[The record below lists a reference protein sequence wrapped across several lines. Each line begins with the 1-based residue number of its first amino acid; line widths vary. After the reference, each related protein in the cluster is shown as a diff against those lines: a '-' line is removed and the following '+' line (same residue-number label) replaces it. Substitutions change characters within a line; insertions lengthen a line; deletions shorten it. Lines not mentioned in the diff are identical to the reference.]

1 METMKEQFIAKI
13 INFIHFNMNVQ
24 KKAKICATLVMIFF
38 ILLILEP
45 IIFGTHSMVVSLFIA
60 MAIGLFIALWLF
72 MYYMF
77 SEYFSYK
84 KLRKKK
90 NEKQQDC

>member
-1 METMKEQFIAKI
+1 M
-13 INFIHFNMNVQ
+13 
-24 KKAKICATLVMIFF
+24 
-38 ILLILEP
+38 
-45 IIFGTHSMVVSLFIA
+45 FGTHFMAASLFIT

-90 NEKQQDC
+90 DEKQQDC

>member
-1 METMKEQFIAKI
+1 
-13 INFIHFNMNVQ
+13 MNVQ
-24 KKAKICATLVMIFF
+24 KKAKICATLVMIFL

-45 IIFGTHSMVVSLFIA
+45 IMFGTHSMVVSLFIA

>member
-1 METMKEQFIAKI
+1 
-13 INFIHFNMNVQ
+13 MNVQ
-24 KKAKICATLVMIFF
+24 KKAKICATLLMIFF

-45 IIFGTHSMVVSLFIA
+45 IMFGTHFMVASLFTA

-77 SEYFSYK
+77 SEYFSYQ
-84 KLRKKK
+84 KLR
-90 NEKQQDC
+90 

>member
-1 METMKEQFIAKI
+1 MEAK
-13 INFIHFNMNVQ
+13 

-45 IIFGTHSMVVSLFIA
+45 IMFGTHFMVVSLFIA

>member
-1 METMKEQFIAKI
+1 MEAK
-13 INFIHFNMNVQ
+13 
-24 KKAKICATLVMIFF
+24 KKAKICATLVMIFL

-45 IIFGTHSMVVSLFIA
+45 IMFGTHFMVASLFIT
-60 MAIGLFIALWLF
+60 MAIGLFIALWSLLC
-72 MYYMF
+72 YIF

>member
-1 METMKEQFIAKI
+1 MESK
-13 INFIHFNMNVQ
+13 
-24 KKAKICATLVMIFF
+24 KKAKICATLVMIFL

-45 IIFGTHSMVVSLFIA
+45 RMFGTHFMVASLFIT

-77 SEYFSYK
+77 SEFFSYQ

>member
-1 METMKEQFIAKI
+1 MESK
-13 INFIHFNMNVQ
+13 

-45 IIFGTHSMVVSLFIA
+45 IMFGTCFLFVPLFIA
-60 MAIGLFIALWLF
+60 MAIGLIMLLWSF

-77 SEYFSYK
+77 SEIFSYK
-84 KLRKKK
+84 NIK
-90 NEKQQDC
+90 

>member
-1 METMKEQFIAKI
+1 MEA
-13 INFIHFNMNVQ
+13 Q

-45 IIFGTHSMVVSLFIA
+45 IMFGTHFMVASLFIT

-77 SEYFSYK
+77 SEYFSYT

-90 NEKQQDC
+90 DEKQQDC

>member
-1 METMKEQFIAKI
+1 MET
-13 INFIHFNMNVQ
+13 
-24 KKAKICATLVMIFF
+24 KKKSKICATLVMIFL

-45 IIFGTHSMVVSLFIA
+45 IMFGTHFMVVSLFIA
-60 MAIGLFIALWLF
+60 IAIGLFIALWLF

>member
-1 METMKEQFIAKI
+1 METK
-13 INFIHFNMNVQ
+13 
-24 KKAKICATLVMIFF
+24 KKAKICATLVMIFL

-45 IIFGTHSMVVSLFIA
+45 IMFGTHFMVVSLFIT

-90 NEKQQDC
+90 DEKQQDC

>member
-1 METMKEQFIAKI
+1 MEAK
-13 INFIHFNMNVQ
+13 

-45 IIFGTHSMVVSLFIA
+45 IMFGTHFMVASLFIT

-84 KLRKKK
+84 KIKKK
-90 NEKQQDC
+90 ER

>member
-1 METMKEQFIAKI
+1 METK
-13 INFIHFNMNVQ
+13 
-24 KKAKICATLVMIFF
+24 KKAKICATLVMIFLM
-38 ILLILEP
+38 LLILEP
-45 IIFGTHSMVVSLFIA
+45 IMFGTHFMVASLFIT

-72 MYYMF
+72 IYYMF

>member
-1 METMKEQFIAKI
+1 
-13 INFIHFNMNVQ
+13 MNVQ

-45 IIFGTHSMVVSLFIA
+45 IMFGTHFMVACLFIT
-60 MAIGLFIALWLF
+60 MAIGLFIALRSF

-77 SEYFSYK
+77 SEFFSD
-84 KLRKKK
+84 K
-90 NEKQQDC
+90 NIK

>member
-1 METMKEQFIAKI
+1 MESK
-13 INFIHFNMNVQ
+13 

-45 IIFGTHSMVVSLFIA
+45 IMFGTHFMAASLFIT

-72 MYYMF
+72 IYYMF
-77 SEYFSYK
+77 SEFFSYQK
-84 KLRKKK
+84 IRKKK
-90 NEKQQDC
+90 DEKEQDC

>member
-1 METMKEQFIAKI
+1 MD
-13 INFIHFNMNVQ
+13 VQ
-24 KKAKICATLVMIFF
+24 KKSKICATLVMIFL

-45 IIFGTHSMVVSLFIA
+45 IMFGTHSMVVSLFIA

-90 NEKQQDC
+90 DEKQQDC

>member
-1 METMKEQFIAKI
+1 
-13 INFIHFNMNVQ
+13 MNVQ
-24 KKAKICATLVMIFF
+24 KKAKICATLVMIFL

-45 IIFGTHSMVVSLFIA
+45 IMFGTHSMVVSLFIA

-90 NEKQQDC
+90 DEKQQDC

>member
-1 METMKEQFIAKI
+1 METK
-13 INFIHFNMNVQ
+13 
-24 KKAKICATLVMIFF
+24 KKAKICATLLMIFF

-45 IIFGTHSMVVSLFIA
+45 IMFGTHFMVASLFIT

-72 MYYMF
+72 IYYMF

>member
-1 METMKEQFIAKI
+1 MESK
-13 INFIHFNMNVQ
+13 
-24 KKAKICATLVMIFF
+24 KKAKICATLFMVFF

-45 IIFGTHSMVVSLFIA
+45 IIFDTCFLLMVLFIA
-60 MAIGLFIALWLF
+60 MAIGLFIALWSF

-90 NEKQQDC
+90 DEKQQDC

>member
-1 METMKEQFIAKI
+1 MEAK
-13 INFIHFNMNVQ
+13 
-24 KKAKICATLVMIFF
+24 KKAKICTTLVMIFL

-45 IIFGTHSMVVSLFIA
+45 IMFGTHFMVASLFIT

>member
-1 METMKEQFIAKI
+1 MET
-13 INFIHFNMNVQ
+13 
-24 KKAKICATLVMIFF
+24 KKKSKICATLVMIFL

-45 IIFGTHSMVVSLFIA
+45 IMFGTHFMVASLFIT

>member
-1 METMKEQFIAKI
+1 
-13 INFIHFNMNVQ
+13 MNVQ

>member
-1 METMKEQFIAKI
+1 METK
-13 INFIHFNMNVQ
+13 

-38 ILLILEP
+38 IVLILEP
-45 IIFGTHSMVVSLFIA
+45 IMFGTHFMVASLFIT

-72 MYYMF
+72 IYYMF

-90 NEKQQDC
+90 DEKQQDC

>member
-1 METMKEQFIAKI
+1 MEAK
-13 INFIHFNMNVQ
+13 
-24 KKAKICATLVMIFF
+24 KKAKICATLLMIFF
-38 ILLILEP
+38 ILLLLEP
-45 IIFGTHSMVVSLFIA
+45 IMFGTHFMVASLFIT

-84 KLRKKK
+84 NIK
-90 NEKQQDC
+90 